1 MVIRLRT
8 RLPPREI
15 RLLTRETLTQVPK
28 EKRAVLPSLTVTMM
42 KNLKSPKRRLK
53 KLILMSKKPFKRL
66 KRLHVRKLKLSK
78 RQLNYIKQL
87 S

>member
-42 KNLKSPKRRLK
+42 
-53 KLILMSKKPFKRL
+53 IVV
-66 KRLHVRKLKLSK
+66 LHQRVTYEEDTWIRSD
-78 RQLNYIKQL
+78 
-87 S
+87 